1 MLCPR
6 CLKPSRV
13 VSTRYKSN
21 NCRRK
26 ILQDKIVYNKKGI
39 LSKAVSDPTGLINLN
54 SIDSTY
60 IKHSDSIDGRIINN
74 DFVNRSIMYNTN
86 QQLSLTEK
94 HSDLNKFAVCSSEN
108 CRFNFCINCR
118 NEVHPNRKCLELEPY
133 SPTKEEPRNIYKHLA
148 NHKKNL
154 RRL

>member
-6 CLKPSRV
+6 CLKSSRV
-13 VSTRYKSN
+13 VTTRYKSN
-21 NCRRK
+21 NVKRQL
-26 ILQDKIVYNKKGI
+26 LQDKIVYNKKGI
-39 LSKAVSDPTGLINLN
+39 LSKAISDPTGLLIRK
-54 SIDSTY
+54 SFFQHFDSF
-60 IKHSDSIDGRIINN
+60 HDGRINQ
-74 DFVNRSIMYNTN
+74 DFINRSIKYNTTN

-94 HSDLNKFAVCSSEN
+94 HSDSNIFAVCSSEN

-118 NEVHPNRKCLELEPY
+118 NEVHPNQKCLELEPY
-133 SPTKEEPRNIYKHLA
+133 SPTKEEPRNIYKHIA

>member
-6 CLKPSRV
+6 CFKSSRV
-13 VSTRYKSN
+13 VTARYKSN
-21 NCRRK
+21 NVKRK
-26 ILQDKIVYNKKGI
+26 ILQDKIVYNKRGI
-39 LSKAVSDPTGLINLN
+39 LSKAVSDPTGFLMNRN
-54 SIDSTY
+54 SIDSQY
-60 IKHSDSIDGRIINN
+60 IQHTDSFDGRNYNFINRPIKFN
-74 DFVNRSIMYNTN
+74 KN
-86 QQLSLTEK
+86 QQLSQTEK
-94 HSDLNKFAVCSSEN
+94 HSDSNIFAVCSSEN

-133 SPTKEEPRNIYKHLA
+133 SPTNEEPRNIYKHIA